1 MSKNKKP
8 IHTEEHEE
16 HVDERWLVS
25 YADMMTLLFGLF
37 VILFSIASE
46 KQGDFNENLKSI
58 SNSATLTKAE
68 DTEKEKPVDA
78 EALKKELELAEKAR
92 KEAEE
97 KLQVANEQ
105 VIEKDKINLQQDFQL
120 KEKEKVIAEN
130 NDLIEQLKKQLAE
143 FKLAQMQIES
153 ELNKNKSAEEKL
165 KDLEKKAKLELE
177 KKQLELSDA
186 SQLKEKNKKLTQEL
200 EALALKIKSLEE
212 LLAKQPDKKQIERKI
227 ASLQEDDQR
236 RLKQVE
242 EKEKQIKDLS
252 QKMSQLEDQNKKL
265 KSEISESNGGGE
277 SKTYLFVL
285 FKWSTEKHDLDLTV
299 TDPKGNLFS
308 FKKKSHAGANG
319 IFSLDS
325 RTGPGAE
332 IWQSSDPVPGR
343 YQVRVKM
350 YNNYGNSE
358 AAQLSGSILSNKT
371 SIAIADKKIEAKSG
385 SELQFNFE
393 VDKKGFVKLL

>member
-8 IHTEEHEE
+8 VHTEDHEE

-58 SNSATLTKAE
+58 SNSATLTKNE
-68 DTEKEKPVDA
+68 NTEKEKPLDA
-78 EALKKELELAEKAR
+78 EALKKELEVAVKAR
-92 KEAEE
+92 DEAEAGL
-97 KLQVANEQ
+97 KVAKDQ
-105 VIEKDKINLQQDFQL
+105 VIEKDKITIQQDFQL

-130 NDLIEQLKKQLAE
+130 NDLIEQLKRQISE
-143 FKLAQMQIES
+143 YKLSQTKIES

-165 KDLEKKAKLELE
+165 KDLEQKAKLELE
-177 KKQLELSDA
+177 RKQLELTDA
-186 SQLKEKNKKLTQEL
+186 SQVKEKNRKLTQEL
-200 EALALKIKSLEE
+200 EALALKIKNLEE

-242 EKEKQIKDLS
+242 EKDKQLKDLN
-252 QKMSQLEDQNKKL
+252 QKLAQLEDQNKKL
-265 KSEISESNGGGE
+265 KTEISESAGGGE

-308 FKKKSHAGANG
+308 FKKKSHAGTNG

-332 IWQSSDPVPGR
+332 IWQSSDPTPGQ
-343 YQVRVKM
+343 YKVRVKM

-371 SIAIADKKIEAKSG
+371 SIAISDKKIEAKSG